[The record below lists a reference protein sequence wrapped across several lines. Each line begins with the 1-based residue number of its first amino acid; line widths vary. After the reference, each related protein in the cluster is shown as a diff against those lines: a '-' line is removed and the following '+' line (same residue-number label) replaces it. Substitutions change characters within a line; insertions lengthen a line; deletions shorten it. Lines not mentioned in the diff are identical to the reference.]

1 MANGRRLRIFLSH
14 SSEDTDIAQRVALAL
29 LQEGYQVFFDRTS
42 LSAGLGFNRAIRD
55 EIFEADLFVFLI
67 SPAAVADGRYTW
79 TELKFAQEKW
89 PDPSGRIL
97 PVMALKTDRE
107 KIPPYLAAVTL
118 LEPKGNLVAEVADS
132 IKRLIDDRHLT
143 TGENFTK
150 RSQGVLPEEYRDLRV
165 ELVRKQLIQLPSQ
178 KGHEEI
184 SLRSRVFPI
193 LRELF
198 VGRNTFEEKVA
209 ECHDETWGRR
219 FIAAVET
226 RRLIEAYRPTVI
238 SLAKAGDEG
247 LVQSYD
253 QLKLH
258 QYLQELTGLFFSP
271 PDVGEIAERLREG
284 DLEAVQKDLRKAE
297 IHPKERIDPNT
308 VKNCDERQSLIR
320 EIWEKWPIF

>member
-1 MANGRRLRIFLSH
+1 MANGQRLRIFVSH
-14 SSEDTDIAQRVALAL
+14 AAEDTDTAQRVALAL
-29 LQEGYQVFFDRTS
+29 LQEGYQIFFDRTS

-55 EIFEADLFVFLI
+55 EICEADLFVFLI
-67 SPAAVADGRYTW
+67 SPAAVAEGRYTW

-89 PDPSGRIL
+89 PNPSGRIL
-97 PVMALKTDRE
+97 PVMALKTDW
-107 KIPPYLAAVTL
+107 KTIPPYLAAVIV
-118 LEPKGNLVAEVADS
+118 LEPKGNLVAEVVDS
-132 IKRLIDDRHLT
+132 IKRLIDDGHLT
-143 TGENFTK
+143 TDENLTK
-150 RSQGVLPEEYRDLRV
+150 SSQGVLPEEYRDSLV
-165 ELVRKQLIQLPSQ
+165 ESVRKQLIQLPSQ
-178 KGHEEI
+178 KAHEEI

-193 LRELF
+193 LRGLF

-226 RRLIEAYRPTVI
+226 RRLMEAYRPIMI

-258 QYLQELTGLFFSP
+258 RYLQELTGLFSP
-271 PDVGEIAERLREG
+271 RAEVGEIAEKLREG
-284 DLEAVQKDLRKAE
+284 DLEAVEKELRKAE

-308 VKNCDERQSLIR
+308 VTNCDERQSLMR